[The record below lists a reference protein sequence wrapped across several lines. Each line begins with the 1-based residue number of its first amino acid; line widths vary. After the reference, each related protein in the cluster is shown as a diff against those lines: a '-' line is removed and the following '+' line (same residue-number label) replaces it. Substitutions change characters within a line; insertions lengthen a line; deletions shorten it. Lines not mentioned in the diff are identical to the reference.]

1 MSEKAISNLLNL
13 KGRVYVYLAD
23 EETGKQFMQQAE
35 TEGFTFKD
43 GVKPTQR
50 DWDGIL
56 VLNRDMTLNYVGF
69 VGHMAFGAKAKK
81 IGNEKLLRVDF
92 KKYAAGEKR
101 YLLK

>member
-1 MSEKAISNLLNL
+1 MSQTAISNLLNL

-35 TEGFTFKD
+35 IEGFTFKD

-50 DWDGIL
+50 DWEGIL
-56 VLNRDMTLNYVGF
+56 ALNRDLTLNYVGF

-81 IGNEKLLRVDF
+81 IGKEKLIRYDY
-92 KKYAAGEKR
+92 KKR
-101 YLLK
+101 LLLT